1 MRYEWLAHHL
11 VRRRFPDLH
20 KRVQDEIISEAVCR
34 AWCTFRA
41 PDYRLM
47 QTCITAVAKRKGL
60 FLTPGVR
67 PLSGHPQD
75 KADPGTEMPQVA
87 DVIHLSDYRKG

>member
-60 FLTPGVR
+60 SLTPGGR
-67 PLSGHPQD
+67 HGGAQD
-75 KADPGTEMPQVA
+75 RADPGTGMPQVA
-87 DVIHLSDYRKG
+87 DVIHLSDYRRG